1 MKTKLTLSATAI
13 VLIGAA
19 RLGAHHSFAAEF
31 DASKRVTLTGVVT
44 RVDWRNPHIYVYLNV
59 KDDRGNVTEWA
70 CEGGPPNVLLRQ
82 GWSRTTV
89 KEGDEV
95 TIDGAVAKDSSNR
108 CNSRFVMLSDGRKVF
123 AGSSEEDPAGGGL
136 AAQSAPGGGRGG
148 RGPAAGQTVEKIR
161 QLKPNLYMITGG
173 GANTLIRVTSEGVI
187 VVDTKNPGD
196 ENYKRVMEEIT
207 SVSNL
212 PVKYAINTHHHP
224 DHVGN
229 NQRFIDAGAQVI
241 ALDAL
246 KTRMASDPRTKG
258 IPGLPT
264 MTFAKD
270 YDLKF
275 GGTEV
280 QAHFYGRGHTGDD
293 TMVYFPD
300 SKVVMVSDQI
310 TDNTPI
316 VDFANGGS
324 AVEWTQILDGVLQ
337 LDFEMAI
344 PGRGEPKSRADVQAF
359 RAKFAAMVSRASEAI
374 KAGATR
380 ETLASQIKTDD
391 GGWQFNPQFYGQL
404 YDELTSK

>member
-1 MKTKLTLSATAI
+1 MKTKLAISVTAL
-13 VLIGAA
+13 VLMSAA
-19 RLGAHHSFAAEF
+19 RLWAHHSFAAEF
-31 DASKRVTLTGVVT
+31 DASKRVTLKGVVT

-59 KDDRGNVTEWA
+59 KDDSGKVTEWA

-82 GWSRTTV
+82 GWSRSTV

-123 AGSSEEDPAGGGL
+123 AGSSEENPAGGGV
-136 AAQSAPGGGRGG
+136 AAQVAPAGGRGG

-161 QLKPNLYMITGG
+161 QLKPDLYMITGG
-173 GANTLIRVTSEGVI
+173 GANTLIRVTSEGLI

-196 ENYKRVMEEIT
+196 ENYKRVMEEIA

-212 PVKYAINTHHHP
+212 PVKYVINTHHHP

-229 NQRFIDAGAQVI
+229 NQKFIDAGAQII

-246 KTRMASDPRTKG
+246 KTRMASDPRTKE

-264 MTFAKD
+264 TTFAKD

-275 GGTEV
+275 GGAEV

-300 SKVVMVSDQI
+300 LKVVMVSDQI

-324 AVEWTQILDGVLQ
+324 AVQWTQILDGVLK

-344 PGRGEPKSRADVQAF
+344 PGRGEPKSRADVEAF
-359 RAKFAAMVSRASEAI
+359 RAKFAAVVSRASDAI

-380 ETLASQIKTDD
+380 DTLASQMKTDD
-391 GGWQFNPQFYGQL
+391 NGWQFNPQFYGQL
-404 YDELTSK
+404 YDELTK